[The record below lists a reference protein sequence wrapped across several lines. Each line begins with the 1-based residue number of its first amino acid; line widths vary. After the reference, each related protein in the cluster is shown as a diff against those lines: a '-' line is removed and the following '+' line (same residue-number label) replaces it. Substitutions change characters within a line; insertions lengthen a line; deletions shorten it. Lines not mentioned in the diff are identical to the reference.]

1 MNAARRL
8 FRATHPDSNQRVIP
22 SRAGLTI
29 ARCIPSAFGVLLLA
43 SLPAVAQTTTA
54 NAAQNAAPNETQNA
68 AQSATPNTTQDTTP
82 PPAPEPP
89 KIDVT
94 GFVDVYYLYNFNKV
108 DPALRS
114 FDVQHNAF
122 SLSLVEVAFA
132 KGVTSDSRVGF
143 RVDLDFGKTADLV
156 AAYEPEE
163 DGKDIYKHIQQAYV
177 SVLAGSKL
185 QLDAGKFVTPLG
197 AEVIESQ
204 DNWNYSRSV
213 LFGYAIPFYHMGL
226 RATLPVSDKLS
237 FAGYLVNGWNNSSE
251 IHGDFPCVGLT
262 ATLKPSPM
270 LTWIANYMGGT
281 ETEGGDTRHIF
292 DTTLTVNAT
301 GKLSLQ
307 ANYDYGK
314 EGDTTWWGVAA
325 YAKLQAKPSWALV
338 ARYEYLDDT
347 DGGFM
352 TIGQKA
358 QTLTLT
364 SDHLIAGGLKLR
376 LEYRGDFT
384 DNAFFSDDSGD
395 TKHSQ
400 HAVLAGVVYTF
411 GGNI

>member
-1 MNAARRL
+1 MNDCGSLTRRPPLVPPAR
-8 FRATHPDSNQRVIP
+8 
-22 SRAGLTI
+22 
-29 ARCIPSAFGVLLLA
+29 ARTSVALGLLA
-43 SLPAVAQTTTA
+43 VGALGVGLPA
-54 NAAQNAAPNETQNA
+54 AAQDVA
-68 AQSATPNTTQDTTP
+68 P
-82 PPAPEPP
+82 PPPDPP

-94 GFVDVYYLYNFNKV
+94 GFVDVYYEYNFNKV
-108 DPALRS
+108 DPALRT

-122 SLSLVEVAFA
+122 SLSLAEIAFA
-132 KGVTSDSRVGF
+132 KGVTTDSRAGF

-156 AAYEPEE
+156 AAYEPEA
-163 DGKDIYKHIQQAYV
+163 DGREIYEHVQQAYL

-185 QLDAGKFVTPLG
+185 RLDAGKFVTPLG

-213 LFGYAIPFYHMGL
+213 LFGYAIPFYHAGL

-251 IHGDFPCVGLT
+251 IHGDFPCVGFT
-262 ATLKPSPM
+262 ATVKPGPK

-292 DTTLTVNAT
+292 DTTLTLSPT
-301 GKLSLQ
+301 SRLSLQ

-314 EGDTTWWGVAA
+314 EGSTSWWGIAA
-325 YAKLQAKPSWALV
+325 YAKVQVKPSWSLV
-338 ARYEYLDDT
+338 GRYEYLDDT
-347 DGGFM
+347 NGGFM

-364 SDHLIAGGLKLR
+364 SDHLVAGGLGLR

-384 DNAFFSDDSGD
+384 PDPFFTDDTG
-395 TKHSQ
+395 KLRNSQ
-400 HAVLAGVVYTF
+400 HAVLAGLVYTF
-411 GGNI
+411 GGKI

>member
-1 MNAARRL
+1 VPKSSKRL
-8 FRATHPDSNQRVIP
+8 VSALGVLVL
-22 SRAGLTI
+22 AGL
-29 ARCIPSAFGVLLLA
+29 
-43 SLPAVAQTTTA
+43 PA
-54 NAAQNAAPNETQNA
+54 AAQDAPQDAAK
-68 AQSATPNTTQDTTP
+68 

-122 SLSLVEVAFA
+122 SLSLAEIAFA

-143 RVDLDFGKTADLV
+143 RIDLDFGKTADLV
-156 AAYEPEE
+156 AAYEPEP
-163 DGKDIYKHIQQAYV
+163 DGKEIYKHIQQAYL
-177 SVLAGSKL
+177 SLLAGSKL

-213 LFGYAIPFYHMGL
+213 LFGYAIPFYHTGL

-237 FAGYLVNGWNNSSE
+237 FAGYLVNGWNNSSK
-251 IHGDFPCVGLT
+251 IYGDFPVVGVT
-262 ATLKPSPM
+262 ATLKPSPK

-281 ETEGGDTRHIF
+281 ETEGGDTRNIF
-292 DTTLTVNAT
+292 DTTLTVSPT
-301 GKLSLQ
+301 PKLSLQ

-314 EGDTTWWGVAA
+314 EGPTTWWGIAA
-325 YAKLQAKPSWALV
+325 YAKYQATSSWSLV
-338 ARYEYLDDT
+338 GRYEYLDDT

-364 SDHLIAGGLKLR
+364 SDHLIAGALKLR

-384 DNAFFSDDSGD
+384 QHPFFTDDTGKLKD
-395 TKHSQ
+395 SQ
-400 HAVLAGVVYTF
+400 HALLVGVVYTF
-411 GGNI
+411 AGKI